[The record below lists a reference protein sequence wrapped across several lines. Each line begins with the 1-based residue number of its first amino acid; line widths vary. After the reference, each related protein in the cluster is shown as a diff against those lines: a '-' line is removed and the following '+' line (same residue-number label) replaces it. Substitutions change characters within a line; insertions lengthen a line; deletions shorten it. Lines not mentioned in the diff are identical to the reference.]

1 MNADAYDFFGNLG
14 RRISDLTG
22 DPRQVAF
29 IFQRLS
35 VLIQRFNSALY
46 SEMFV
51 LHDDPDLWP
60 FHITYICF

>member
-22 DPRQVAF
+22 DPREVAF

-46 SEMFV
+46 SETFV
-51 LHDDPDLWP
+51 LHDDPDL
-60 FHITYICF
+60 